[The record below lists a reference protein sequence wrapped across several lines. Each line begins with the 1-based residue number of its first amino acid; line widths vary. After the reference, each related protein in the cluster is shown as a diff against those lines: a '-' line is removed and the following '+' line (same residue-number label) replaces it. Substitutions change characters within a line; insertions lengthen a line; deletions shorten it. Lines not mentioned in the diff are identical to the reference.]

1 MKKVL
6 YFIAAA
12 LVLVACS
19 SNPSDPWKQADKIV
33 REMTKVSFPDRT
45 VSITDFGA
53 VPDDPNQPCHEAI
66 NLAIVTVSLQG
77 GGTVVVPD
85 GVFYT
90 GPITLKSNVN
100 LHLEDNATLKFLTDV
115 DLYFPAVRTRWEGV
129 DVNNAHPLIYAY
141 GETNIALTGK
151 GTIDGQA
158 ARDNWWALQ
167 QYNERRGH
175 YLNDDE
181 TAEFIK
187 PSRLELLKWGEAS
200 MPVYERITTTENTL
214 RPQTVNFTLCKTVL
228 IEGVTLL
235 RSPFWVLHPLLCE
248 DLTIRD
254 VTVDNDGPNGDG
266 CDPESCKNVL
276 IEGCT
281 FNTGDDC
288 IAIKSGRN
296 VDGRRWARPS
306 ENIVV
311 RNCNM
316 ANGHG
321 GVTIGSE
328 ISGGYR
334 NLYVY
339 NCKMDSPHL
348 NVVLRIKTSTARGGV
363 IENIFFKDVEVGTC
377 GGAIASVNLRYEPNE
392 VAERGFIPTVR
403 NILIENVTCEKA
415 RNALVIDGL
424 DDPENVCNI
433 LVKNSTFDGVA
444 AGNSLRGAYKDVTFE
459 NCTINGEVINDTFAS
474 AQ

>member
-1 MKKVL
+1 MKKTL
-6 YFIAAA
+6 IFFAAAA
-12 LVLVACS
+12 LLTACNAS
-19 SNPSDPWKQADKIV
+19 TPSDPWKQADKIV
-33 REMTKVSFPDRT
+33 KEMTKVHFPDYS
-45 VSITDFGA
+45 VSIVDYGA
-53 VPDDPNQPCHEAI
+53 VANDPDSPCHEAI
-66 NLAIVTVSLQG
+66 NLAIVETSLRG
-77 GGTVVVPD
+77 GGTVEVPD
-85 GVFYT
+85 GDWYT

-100 LHLEDNATLKFLTDV
+100 LHLADNATLKFLTDV

-141 GETNIALTGK
+141 GETNIALTGN

-158 ARDNWWALQ
+158 SRENWWRLQ
-167 QYNERRGH
+167 QYNERIGH

-181 TAEFIK
+181 KAGFIA
-187 PSRLELLKWGEAS
+187 PSRLELLKWGEAE
-200 MPVYERITTTENTL
+200 MPVYERITTPENTL
-214 RPQTVNFTLCKTVL
+214 RPQSVNFTLCKTVL

-248 DLTIRD
+248 DLIVRN

-296 VDGRRWARPS
+296 KDGRRWGVPS
-306 ENIVV
+306 ENMVV

-363 IENIFFKDVEVGTC
+363 IENIWFKDVEVGTC
-377 GGAIASVNLRYEPNE
+377 GGAIASVNLLYEPRE

-403 NILIENVTCEKA
+403 NVNMENVTCTKA

-424 DDPENVCNI
+424 ENPENVSDI
-433 LVKNSTFDGVA
+433 HIKNCTFDGVEN
-444 AGNSLRGAYKDVTFE
+444 GNSLRGGYRNVTFE
-459 NCTINGEVINDTFAS
+459 NCTINGELFNM
-474 AQ
+474 

>member
-1 MKKVL
+1 MKKAL
-6 YFIAAA
+6 IFFAAAA
-12 LVLVACS
+12 LLTACTS
-19 SNPSDPWKQADKIV
+19 TPSDPWKQAEKIV
-33 REMTKVSFPDRT
+33 KDMTKVSFPDYS
-45 VSITDFGA
+45 VSITEYGA
-53 VPDDPNQPCHEAI
+53 VPNDPERPCHEAI
-66 NLAIVTVSLQG
+66 NLAIVETSLKG
-77 GGTVVVPD
+77 GGTVEVPD

-100 LHLEDNATLKFLTDV
+100 LHLADNAVLRFLTDV

-158 ARDNWWALQ
+158 SRDDWWRLQ
-167 QYNERRGH
+167 AYNERRGH
-175 YLNDDE
+175 YLNDDPK
-181 TAEFIK
+181 AEFIA
-187 PSRLELLKWGEAS
+187 PSRLELLKWGEAAK
-200 MPVYERITTTENTL
+200 PVYERVTTPENTL
-214 RPQTVNFTLCKTVL
+214 RPQSINFCLCKTVL

-235 RSPFWVLHPLLCE
+235 RSPFWVIHPLLCE
-248 DLTIRD
+248 DLTVRD

-296 VDGRRWARPS
+296 VDGRRWGRPS

-363 IENIFFKDVEVGTC
+363 IENIWFKDVEVGTC
-377 GGAIASVNLRYEPNE
+377 GGAIASINLLYEPNE

-403 NILIENVTCEKA
+403 NVNMENVTCTKA

-424 DDPENVCNI
+424 ENPENVNNI
-433 LVKNSTFDGVA
+433 HIRNCKFDGVTN
-444 AGNSLRGAYKDVTFE
+444 GNSLRGGYSDVTFE
-459 NCTINGEVINDTFAS
+459 NCTINGEKFNM
-474 AQ
+474 

>member
-1 MKKVL
+1 MKKAL
-6 YFIAAA
+6 IFFAAA
-12 LVLVACS
+12 AFLTACNA
-19 SNPSDPWKQADKIV
+19 SNPDDPWKQADNIV
-33 REMTKVSFPDRT
+33 KDMTKVHFPDYS
-45 VSITDFGA
+45 VSITDYGA
-53 VPDDPNQPCHEAI
+53 VSDDPTKPCHEAI
-66 NLAIVTVSLQG
+66 NLAIVETSLRG
-77 GGTVVVPD
+77 GGTVEVPD
-85 GVFYT
+85 GDWYT

-100 LHLEDNATLKFLTDV
+100 LHLADNATLKFLTDV

-141 GETNIALTGK
+141 GETNIALTGN

-158 ARDNWWALQ
+158 SRDNWWRLQ
-167 QYNERRGH
+167 AYNERIGH

-181 TAEFIK
+181 KAEFIA
-187 PSRLELLKWGEAS
+187 PSRLELLKWGEAE
-200 MPVYERITTTENTL
+200 MPVYERNTTPENTL

-248 DLTIRD
+248 DLTVRN

-296 VDGRRWARPS
+296 KDGRRWGVPS

-334 NLYVY
+334 NLYVS

-348 NVVLRIKTSTARGGV
+348 DVVLRIKTSTARGGV
-363 IENIFFKDVEVGTC
+363 IENIWFKDVEVGTC
-377 GGAIASVNLRYEPNE
+377 GGAIASVNLLYEPRE

-403 NILIENVTCEKA
+403 NVNMENVTCTKA
-415 RNALVIDGL
+415 ENALVIDGL
-424 DDPENVCNI
+424 ENPENVSDI
-433 LVKNSTFDGVA
+433 HIKNCTFDGVA
-444 AGNSLRGAYKDVTFE
+444 NGNSLRGAYRNVTFE
-459 NCTINGEVINDTFAS
+459 NCTINGELFNM
-474 AQ
+474 

>member
-1 MKKVL
+1 M
-6 YFIAAA
+6 
-12 LVLVACS
+12 
-19 SNPSDPWKQADKIV
+19 
-33 REMTKVSFPDRT
+33 
-45 VSITDFGA
+45 
-53 VPDDPNQPCHEAI
+53 
-66 NLAIVTVSLQG
+66 
-77 GGTVVVPD
+77 
-85 GVFYT
+85 
-90 GPITLKSNVN
+90 
-100 LHLEDNATLKFLTDV
+100 
-115 DLYFPAVRTRWEGV
+115 
-129 DVNNAHPLIYAY
+129 
-141 GETNIALTGK
+141 
-151 GTIDGQA
+151 
-158 ARDNWWALQ
+158 
-167 QYNERRGH
+167 
-175 YLNDDE
+175 
-181 TAEFIK
+181 
-187 PSRLELLKWGEAS
+187 
-200 MPVYERITTTENTL
+200 
-214 RPQTVNFTLCKTVL
+214 
-228 IEGVTLL
+228 
-235 RSPFWVLHPLLCE
+235 
-248 DLTIRD
+248 
-254 VTVDNDGPNGDG
+254 
-266 CDPESCKNVL
+266 
-276 IEGCT
+276 
-281 FNTGDDC
+281 
-288 IAIKSGRN
+288 
-296 VDGRRWARPS
+296 DGRRWARPS

>member
-1 MKKVL
+1 MKKTVIL
-6 YFIAAA
+6 LSLAA
-12 LVLVACS
+12 LFASCS
-19 SNPSDPWKQADKIV
+19 GNVTDPWKQAENIV
-33 REMTKVSFPDRT
+33 KTMTKVSFPEYS
-45 VSITDFGA
+45 VSIADFGA
-53 VPDDPNQPCHEAI
+53 VAGNPEQSCHEAI
-66 NLAIVTVSLQG
+66 NLAIVTVSLNG
-77 GGTVVVPD
+77 GGTVEVPD
-85 GVFYT
+85 GEWYT

-100 LHLEDNATLKFLTDV
+100 LHLADNAVLKFIPDV
-115 DLYFPAVRTRWEGV
+115 NLYFPAVRTRWEGV

-141 GETNIALTGK
+141 GETNIAVTGN

-158 ARDNWWALQ
+158 SYENWWRLQ
-167 QYNERRGH
+167 MYNERMGH
-175 YLNDDE
+175 YLGDDPK
-181 TAEFIK
+181 AEFIA

-200 MPVYERITTTENTL
+200 KPVYERITSVENTL
-214 RPQTVNFTLCKTVL
+214 RPQTLNFTLCKTVL

-248 DLTIRD
+248 DIIIRN
-254 VTVDNDGPNGDG
+254 VTVDNSGPNGDG
-266 CDPESCKNVL
+266 CDPESCRNVL

-296 VDGRRWARPS
+296 VDGRRWGRPS

-334 NLYVY
+334 NLYVSD
-339 NCKMDSPHL
+339 CKMDSPHL

-363 IENIFFKDVEVGTC
+363 IENIWFKNVEVGTC
-377 GGAIASVNLRYEPNE
+377 GGAIASVNLLYEPRE

-403 NILIENVTCEKA
+403 NVNIENVSCVKA

-424 DDPENVCNI
+424 EDPENVNNIHFRNCN
-433 LVKNSTFDGVA
+433 FDGVTD
-444 AGNSLRGAYKDVTFE
+444 GNSLRGAYKDVTFE
-459 NCTINGEVINDTFAS
+459 SCSINGEDFEM
-474 AQ
+474 

>member
-1 MKKVL
+1 MKKAL
-6 YFIAAA
+6 IFFAAAA
-12 LVLVACS
+12 LLTACNAS
-19 SNPSDPWKQADKIV
+19 TPSDPWKQADKIV
-33 REMTKVSFPDRT
+33 KEMTKVHFPDYS
-45 VSITDFGA
+45 VSIVDYGA
-53 VPDDPNQPCHEAI
+53 VANDPNSPCHEAI
-66 NLAIVTVSLQG
+66 NLAIVETSLKG
-77 GGTVVVPD
+77 GGTVEVPD
-85 GVFYT
+85 GDWYT

-100 LHLEDNATLKFLTDV
+100 LHLADNATLKFLTDV

-141 GETNIALTGK
+141 GETNIALTGN

-158 ARDNWWALQ
+158 SRENWWRLQ
-167 QYNERRGH
+167 AYNERRGH

-181 TAEFIK
+181 TAEFIA
-187 PSRLELLKWGEAS
+187 PSRLELLKWGEAEK
-200 MPVYERITTTENTL
+200 PVYERITTTENTL

-248 DLTIRD
+248 DLTVRN

-296 VDGRRWARPS
+296 KDGRRWGVPS
-306 ENIVV
+306 ENMVV

-328 ISGGYR
+328 ISGGYK

-363 IENIFFKDVEVGTC
+363 IENIWFKDVEVGTC
-377 GGAIASVNLRYEPNE
+377 GGAIASVNLLYEPGE

-403 NILIENVTCEKA
+403 NINMENVTCTKA

-424 DDPENVCNI
+424 ENPENVSDI
-433 LVKNSTFDGVA
+433 HIKNCTFEGVA
-444 AGNSLRGAYKDVTFE
+444 NGNSLRGGYQNVTFE
-459 NCTINGEVINDTFAS
+459 NCTINGELFNM
-474 AQ
+474 